1 MSLGNNSSVSQA
13 RGKNV
18 AIKVRKEKERIV
30 ARDAAAAREQEGGS
44 EEGGSR
50 GGR

>member
-18 AIKVRKEKERIV
+18 AIKVKKEKERV
-30 ARDAAAAREQEGGS
+30 AAAKEGG
-44 EEGGSR
+44 GGRR
-50 GGR
+50 GGRR